1 MKYYKDNISVV
12 ILDVYHYVGK
22 DKKYLKGWIINNEY
36 HNQKQSCPFR

>member
-22 DKKYLKGWIINNEY
+22 DKIIW
-36 HNQKQSCPFR
+36 KDGL